1 MNRADLLDL
10 AKQTVTTERTGH
22 YGKPEDTFGIISG
35 FWSVYLGVGISSD
48 QVAMM
53 MPLLKIA
60 RQKACPS
67 KLDTY
72 VDLAGYAACGA
83 ECTGAM

>member
-22 YGKPEDTFGIISG
+22 YGEPEDTFGLIAG
-35 FWSVYLGVGISSD
+35 FWSVYLGVTITTD

-53 MPLLKIA
+53 MALLKIA

-83 ECTGAM
+83 ECAEAK